1 MQPPA
6 APIEEAAMSV
16 FRKLSASSALNVS
29 FMNSATHC
37 DLPMLSR
44 VVLGT
49 MAPLLERRG
58 QSAEIERPAQEI
70 TVRGDLRLV
79 SALLSAIF
87 IEAAGLSSAGARLKV
102 AFDLDEEDAVVTVV
116 GWNSH
121 RLALQ
126 DERVDASLA
135 DLAAE
140 AGAEIDLIW
149 EQEEGPTLVLRFPQR
164 RLRLRA

>member
-1 MQPPA
+1 
-6 APIEEAAMSV
+6 MSV
-16 FRKLSASSALNVS
+16 FRKLSASRALNVS
-29 FMNSATHC
+29 FMNNATHC
-37 DLPMLSR
+37 DLVMLSR

-58 QSAEIERPAQEI
+58 QSAEIERPAQEM

-102 AFDLDEEDAVVTVV
+102 AFDLDEDDAVVTVV

-149 EQEEGPTLVLRFPQR
+149 EQEEGPTFVLRFPQR